1 MGPEF
6 QKCNI
11 TTFVTTEGQRQQRRN
26 ERHEEESE
34 GVEKGNEKRTERLPA
49 VVVEKTRILVSVF
62 ATCCSQCHMH
72 SFSTEPWEIS

>member
-11 TTFVTTEGQRQQRRN
+11 TTFVTTEGHRQQRRK

-34 GVEKGNEKRTERLPA
+34 GVEKGNEKENRKASEQWSWR
-49 VVVEKTRILVSVF
+49 RLVSWYQYLSHAAVS
-62 ATCCSQCHMH
+62 AIYIH
-72 SFSTEPWEIS
+72 SVLSLGR